1 MEKEQARRR
10 SYVRWGLA
18 GGAVLALL
26 ILLWPVT
33 RALLAQVFWGYLLMG
48 AALPLC
54 RLLERRLSP
63 SWAATGAFAV
73 LGLAAALV
81 LLLLIPALV
90 RQFDQLSQAF
100 PTLLG
105 TLNAMLSQI
114 QEALA
119 ARGIVLAPMRE
130 ELFAHLRQAAGQLL
144 PRAAEAIRSAAEG
157 LQPLM
162 LAPLMAFY
170 LLRDRRQISAS
181 LTLLVPMQKRRAVVL
196 AAREMR
202 REITGFLRGQLLL
215 AGMVGA
221 LTGLGLAVVG
231 TPGWL
236 VLGVLMGIMELIPY
250 IGPVLAGIPAVLL
263 GLVGGWSRALWTLGV
278 IVAVQQLENGLLSP
292 RMLSGATRL
301 PPLLVLLAISAGGL
315 MAGPVGMLLALPV
328 VVSLRGALRALRAE
342 LS

>member
-1 MEKEQARRR
+1 MEKEQARHR
-10 SYVRWGLA
+10 SHVRWALA
-18 GGAVLALL
+18 VGAALVLLM
-26 ILLWPVT
+26 LLWPVA
-33 RALLAQVFWGYLLMG
+33 RALLAQLFWGYLLMG

-63 SWAATGAFAV
+63 SLAATGAFAV
-73 LGLAAALV
+73 LGLGAGVA
-81 LLLLIPALV
+81 LLLLIPALA
-90 RQFDQLSQAF
+90 RQFEQLSETLPA
-100 PTLLG
+100 LLG
-105 TLNAMLSQI
+105 TLNGLFSQM
-114 QEALA
+114 QETLA
-119 ARGIVLAPMRE
+119 ARGIVLSPMRE
-130 ELFAHLRQAAGQLL
+130 ELFAHLRQMAGQLL
-144 PRAAEAIRSAAEG
+144 PQAAEALRHTAAG

-221 LTGLGLAVVG
+221 LTGLGLALVG

-236 VLGVLMGIMELIPY
+236 VLGVLMGVMELIPY
-250 IGPVLAGIPAVLL
+250 IGPVLAGVPAVLL
-263 GLVGGWSRALWTLGV
+263 GLTGGWSRALWTLGV
-278 IVAVQQLENGLLSP
+278 IVTVQQLENGLLSP

-301 PPLLVLLAISAGGL
+301 PPLTVLLAISAGGL
-315 MAGPVGMLLALPV
+315 MGGPAGMLLALPV
-328 VVSLRGALRALRAE
+328 VVSLRGALRALHAE